1 MLKPKYIK
9 HLKIR
14 SEKLRAIMHDMW
26 LLGNDSFL
34 YLSDPQ
40 AEVERRQAITDRLVK
55 EGYATLVEVPDPQPE
70 TSHVGNP

>member
-1 MLKPKYIK
+1 MLRPKYIR

-26 LLGNDSFL
+26 LLGNDSIA
-34 YLSDPQ
+34 YPN
-40 AEVERRQAITDRLVK
+40 EPKGIEERRKVIQDRMVK

-70 TSHVGNP
+70 

>member
-1 MLKPKYIK
+1 MLKPNYIR

-26 LLGNDSFL
+26 ILGNDSFNFPT
-34 YLSDPQ
+34 DP
-40 AEVERRQAITDRLVK
+40 AGEAERRQAITDRLVK

-70 TSHVGNP
+70 